1 MRYGVF
7 SVRCSVQWSWPTT
20 FCRARNR
27 TWPGLSASVLW
38 WNVSLEGQRVETVKG
53 GRGMCANS
61 DFVKTRAVSWPADS
75 ASVVTSHCNFPEQPL
90 QLIEVAQSS
99 AALTTSVISGIM
111 TTFSPAHG
119 GLLSPEI
126 FSGGPRIIVQSWTQS
141 WTHAQDVQMCV
152 AAHNPGAMSCWCVD
166 NVTRA
171 RPSHGWWESVI
182 WQRMQEMWRLCFSK
196 TSYSEWRSFCRGHI
210 HID

>member
-27 TWPGLSASVLW
+27 TWPGLSACLCPVVKCVIRGS
-38 WNVSLEGQRVETVKG
+38 KG
-53 GRGMCANS
+53 GDCKGGMCANS

-111 TTFSPAHG
+111 TTFSPEHWG
-119 GLLSPEI
+119 FLSPEI
-126 FSGGPRIIVQSWTQS
+126 FSGRPRIIVQTWTQS

-171 RPSHGWWESVI
+171 RPPHGWWESVI

-196 TSYSEWRSFCRGHI
+196 TSYSEWGSFCRGHI